1 MEINISHR
9 VTLNFEPSTFSVLT
23 VSLLSSPSGAAL
35 AVTSVPS
42 ENCGIVGVV
51 GGEDAVGF
59 LLEGLTILRNRG
71 YDSAG
76 VASVGVVGTEP
87 AAGTQLLVT
96 KYASRD
102 STCDSIDLVRAH
114 SARHAGD
121 AVVNNHGSISTFR
134 PSVCL
139 CHTAGDIT
147 GSRGV
152 VVRELNDTSPT
163 ICLMLILFALRLR

>member
-1 MEINISHR
+1 MIIRNLVFKE
-9 VTLNFEPSTFSVLT
+9 T
-23 VSLLSSPSGAAL
+23 VHWFQCYLIDCANSLSYLLLSPSGAVL
-35 AVTSVPS
+35 AVTTVPS

-51 GGEDAVGF
+51 GGDDAVGF

-76 VASVGVVGTEP
+76 VASVGVNIGADP

-121 AVVNNHGSISTFR
+121 TATNSRRVHLTFCPLVSPCMLLCIVWQSRCSECENSSTRHLASTF
-134 PSVCL
+134 
-139 CHTAGDIT
+139 
-147 GSRGV
+147 
-152 VVRELNDTSPT
+152 
-163 ICLMLILFALRLR
+163 

>member
-1 MEINISHR
+1 M
-9 VTLNFEPSTFSVLT
+9 STAQPT
-23 VSLLSSPSGAAL
+23 
-35 AVTSVPS
+35 

-76 VASVGVVGTEP
+76 VASVGITAGDDSNGTS
-87 AAGTQLLVT
+87 LLIT

-114 SARHAGD
+114 SGKHAGD
-121 AVVNNHGSISTFR
+121 QCICQR
-134 PSVCL
+134 CL
-139 CHTAGDIT
+139 
-147 GSRGV
+147 
-152 VVRELNDTSPT
+152 LN
-163 ICLMLILFALRLR
+163 

>member
-1 MEINISHR
+1 M
-9 VTLNFEPSTFSVLT
+9 STAQPT
-23 VSLLSSPSGAAL
+23 
-35 AVTSVPS
+35 

-76 VASVGVVGTEP
+76 VASVGISAGEDSG
-87 AAGTQLLVT
+87 AGTSLLIT

-114 SARHAGD
+114 SGKHAGKKY
-121 AVVNNHGSISTFR
+121 VTQI
-134 PSVCL
+134 
-139 CHTAGDIT
+139 
-147 GSRGV
+147 
-152 VVRELNDTSPT
+152 
-163 ICLMLILFALRLR
+163 

>member
-1 MEINISHR
+1 M
-9 VTLNFEPSTFSVLT
+9 VTKSFKRPNCCLRGAALSVLT
-23 VSLLSSPSGAAL
+23 TSISLSGAAL
-35 AVTSVPS
+35 AITSVPS

-76 VASVGVVGTEP
+76 VASVGVGIGADP
-87 AAGTQLLVT
+87 KNGTQLVVT

-114 SARHAGD
+114 SARH
-121 AVVNNHGSISTFR
+121 
-134 PSVCL
+134 
-139 CHTAGDIT
+139 T
-147 GSRGV
+147 GR
-152 VVRELNDTSPT
+152 R
-163 ICLMLILFALRLR
+163 

>member
-1 MEINISHR
+1 M
-9 VTLNFEPSTFSVLT
+9 
-23 VSLLSSPSGAAL
+23 SPSGAVL
-35 AVTSVPS
+35 AVTTVPS

-51 GGEDAVGF
+51 GGDDAVGF

-76 VASVGVVGTEP
+76 VASVGVNIGADP

-121 AVVNNHGSISTFR
+121 TATNSRLVPLTFH
-134 PSVCL
+134 PLVSPCMLL
-139 CHTAGDIT
+139 CI
-147 GSRGV
+147 V
-152 VVRELNDTSPT
+152 
-163 ICLMLILFALRLR
+163 